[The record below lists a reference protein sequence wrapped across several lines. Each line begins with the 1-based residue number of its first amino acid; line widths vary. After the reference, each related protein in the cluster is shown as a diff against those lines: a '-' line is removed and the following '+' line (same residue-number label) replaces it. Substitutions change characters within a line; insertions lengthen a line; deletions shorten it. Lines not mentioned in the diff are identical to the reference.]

1 MWPTAWN
8 RFLPEKLTVPH
19 WSRNSRNLWNP
30 TVFTTARHLPL
41 PYATVIQSILFHYI
55 PLRSILV
62 LPIHL
67 RLMSS
72 QWSVSFRFSTKSL
85 LCHVKQSCN
94 KADSVSRDV
103 ANIAFYSLVFTCR
116 MAVFVLQGDSGGPLV
131 CQHTDG
137 RYYLCGVVS
146 WGIGCARPNLP
157 GVYTNVSCFSSW
169 IKSILYN
176 EGDVLNSSPA
186 DR

>member
-1 MWPTAWN
+1 M
-8 RFLPEKLTVPH
+8 
-19 WSRNSRNLWNP
+19 
-30 TVFTTARHLPL
+30 FTTALHLPL
-41 PYATVIQSILFHYI
+41 PCATVIQSILFHSI
-55 PLRSILV
+55 PLQSILISS
-62 LPIHL
+62 IHQC
-67 RLMSS
+67 LMSS
-72 QWSVSFRFSTKSL
+72 WWSVPFTFSTKNL
-85 LCHVKQSCN
+85 LCHVKQPCN
-94 KADSVSRDV
+94 NADSVSCVV
-103 ANIAFYSLVFTCR
+103 ANDAFYSLVFTCR

-157 GVYTNVSCFSSW
+157 GVYTNVSCFSPW

-176 EGDVLNSSPA
+176 EDDVLNSSPA